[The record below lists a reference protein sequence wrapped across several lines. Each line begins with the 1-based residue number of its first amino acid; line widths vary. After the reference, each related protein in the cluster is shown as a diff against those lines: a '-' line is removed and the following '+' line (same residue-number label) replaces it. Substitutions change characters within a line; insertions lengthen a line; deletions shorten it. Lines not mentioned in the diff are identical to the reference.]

1 MAGRLGVYRDPWF
14 GDVSICEAGEGVR
27 FASAK
32 SPLMTGDV
40 MRVGDRLLVQWHRPD
55 IEPWLHFGPEG
66 SQPMTLEMSKIDP
79 DADFSADFEDLSFVR
94 TGDCPAERGVPAVS
108 PADDAQSAGMVDIRA
123 LVPDMAQDIRYAG
136 SHNFVGTPIDGYDA
150 PRSEEQTAEL
160 QSLMRISYAVF
171 CLKKKQTQK
180 PIIR

>member
-1 MAGRLGVYRDPWF
+1 
-14 GDVSICEAGEGVR
+14 
-27 FASAK
+27 
-32 SPLMTGDV
+32 
-40 MRVGDRLLVQWHRPD
+40 MRVGDRRLVQWHRPD

-66 SQPMTLEMSKIDP
+66 SQPTTLQMSKIDP

-136 SHNFVGTPIDGYDA
+136 SHNYVGTPINRSDA
-150 PRSEEQTAEL
+150 QRRYPLTPVHHAPTRDA
-160 QSLMRISYAVF
+160 A
-171 CLKKKQTQK
+171 
-180 PIIR
+180 

>member
-66 SQPMTLEMSKIDP
+66 SQPTTLQMSKIDP
-79 DADFSADFEDLSFVR
+79 DADFSAD
-94 TGDCPAERGVPAVS
+94 
-108 PADDAQSAGMVDIRA
+108 
-123 LVPDMAQDIRYAG
+123 
-136 SHNFVGTPIDGYDA
+136 
-150 PRSEEQTAEL
+150 RSEEHTSEL
-160 QSLMRISYAVF
+160 QSLMR
-171 CLKKKQTQK
+171 
-180 PIIR
+180 

>member
-1 MAGRLGVYRDPWF
+1 MRISDWSS
-14 GDVSICEAGEGVR
+14 DVCS
-27 FASAK
+27 SD
-32 SPLMTGDV
+32 L
-40 MRVGDRLLVQWHRPD
+40 
-55 IEPWLHFGPEG
+55 
-66 SQPMTLEMSKIDP
+66 IDP

-150 PRSEEQTAEL
+150 TRCYLLRPVAQARPPVEGA
-160 QSLMRISYAVF
+160 QSHCHRRLLIYH
-171 CLKKKQTQK
+171 C
-180 PIIR
+180 